1 MRIAVLASGRGS
13 NFEAIADA
21 IREGRL
27 DAEVVALVSDRPGAP
42 VIGKALGLG
51 VPEVAVLPR
60 KGFLDREAY
69 DVALADLVEGFR
81 PDYVV
86 LAGFMRI
93 LGPAFIRRFPG
104 RIVNIHPALLPS
116 FPGLD
121 AQKQAVEHGVKV
133 TGCTVH
139 FVDEG
144 TDTGPIIAQKAVL
157 VLEGDDEESL
167 SARILEQEHKLYVEA
182 LGLLARGKV
191 YIEGRRAVIRDGPG
205 D

>member
-13 NFEAIADA
+13 NFEAIANA

-27 DAEVVALVSDRPGAP
+27 DAEVVALVSDKPGAP
-42 VIGKALGLG
+42 VIGKALDLG
-51 VPEVAVLPR
+51 VPEIAVLPR

-69 DVALADLVEGFR
+69 DEALADLVEGFR

-93 LGPAFIRRFPG
+93 LGSTFIRRFPG

-121 AQKQAVEHGVKV
+121 AQRQAVEHGVKV

-144 TDTGPIIAQKAVL
+144 TDTGPIIAQKAVP
-157 VLEGDDEESL
+157 VQEGDDEESL
-167 SARILEQEHKLYVEA
+167 SARILEQEHILYVEA
-182 LGLLARGKV
+182 LELLARGKV
-191 YIEGRRAVIRDGPG
+191 RIEGRRAVIRDGPG